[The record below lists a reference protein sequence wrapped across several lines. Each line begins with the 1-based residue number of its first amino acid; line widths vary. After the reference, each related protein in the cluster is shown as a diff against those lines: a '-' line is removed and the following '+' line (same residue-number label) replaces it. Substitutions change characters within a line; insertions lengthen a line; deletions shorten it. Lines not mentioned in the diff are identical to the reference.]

1 MRVKLLVKSAWPRP
15 LEGWLAPVAFS
26 EMLSQYRSC
35 REAGL
40 DQRWRELAEEWLL
53 QDLKLPGTLILV
65 VQRIHGVVG
74 EFPGACGVL
83 EFQAVHGAVGAVA
96 LA

>member
-1 MRVKLLVKSAWPRP
+1 MEPREVLQ
-15 LEGWLAPVAFS
+15 LEGGTP
-26 EMLSQYRSC
+26 
-35 REAGL
+35 
-40 DQRWRELAEEWLL
+40 LL
-53 QDLKLPGTLILV
+53 QDLKFPGTLIFV
-65 VQRIHGVVG
+65 VQRVHGVVG